1 MQLLQPR
8 LGHVQQHRRQ
18 IRATKGLLT
27 FMISTIA
34 LGRQPQAERANH
46 DNTDLRRLLAKLA
59 GYRQTDRR
67 RASSELAITA
77 VPFAALWI
85 AMWFSLGVSYWLTL
99 LLTAPTAGFLIRLF
113 VIQHDC
119 GHGSFFCS
127 RGANDRLGRAI
138 GVLTLTPYAHW
149 RHQHALH
156 HGTSGNLDRRGE
168 GDLETLTVREYR
180 SLTYWRQAVYRLF
193 RHPIVLLGIGPLFV
207 FGVRQR
213 LPENPMTASCGHGVR

>member
-1 MQLLQPR
+1 
-8 LGHVQQHRRQ
+8 
-18 IRATKGLLT
+18 
-27 FMISTIA
+27 MISTIA
-34 LGRQPQAERANH
+34 LDGQPQAERANH
-46 DNTDLRRLLAKLA
+46 DNTDLRLGDASTLPTDGSSAGEFRAGDHSGAVCRALDRDVVQPRGKGLL
-59 GYRQTDRR
+59 
-67 RASSELAITA
+67 
-77 VPFAALWI
+77 
-85 AMWFSLGVSYWLTL
+85 LTL

-180 SLTYWRQAVYRLF
+180 ASPTGDRRSTDC
-193 RHPIVLLGIGPLFV
+193 
-207 FGVRQR
+207 FGTPSCCWVSA
-213 LPENPMTASCGHGVR
+213 LSSFSPFASACRKIP